1 MMRENMNFI
10 MASFGKLLLTDRL
23 NAHTILSAVFVNFD
37 CELLIFEIIFLNL
50 GHFYCILT
58 NN

>member
-1 MMRENMNFI
+1 MNFI

-50 GHFYCILT
+50 GHFYCIFT